1 VKNTESGILGR
12 KTRDKHCKELANS
25 PESIMERL
33 ESIICAAVFVL
44 QGMIEQKLQ
53 GRKQTMARTISAEM
67 VWEAAGRRRQR

>member
-1 VKNTESGILGR
+1 
-12 KTRDKHCKELANS
+12 
-25 PESIMERL
+25 MERL